1 MGKTIAEKILA
12 SHTND
17 GKANAGEIVEA
28 RVDLLMVHE
37 VLGSRIIPILDDMGF
52 KKVWD
57 PNRVLVVNDHW
68 APASDIN
75 SAEIH
80 RRNRSFV
87 REHGITNFCDVD
99 CGISHQVL
107 PEMGL
112 VVPGALIVGSDSHS
126 TTYGAFNA
134 FSTGL
139 AATDSALILAT
150 GESWFRVPET
160 IKIVVKGEL
169 PNRVMSKDLILKI
182 ISDLGP
188 DGANYQ
194 SMEFHGSTID
204 TMSVGERMT
213 MCNMTVEAG
222 AKCSPMPINQDVRFW
237 MDNFAPKK
245 KWKEV
250 TTDTDAEFIDERHY
264 DLTDEL
270 LEPIVAPPDLP
281 TNGKSVA
288 EVAGVPID
296 QAFIGSCTNGRIDDL
311 IIAAEILKGRKI
323 HDGVRLIITPA
334 SKATYMEALER
345 GIIKILMEAGGI
357 VTNSTCGACVGGHLG
372 VLGAGEVCISSTNR
386 NFRGRMGHPDS
397 RIYLASPATVAASAL
412 KGVITD
418 PRWVEYGKGL

>member
-1 MGKTIAEKILA
+1 MGQTIAEKILA
-12 SHTND
+12 SHTED
-17 GKANAGEIVEA
+17 GKATAGEIIEA

-37 VLGSRIIPILDDMGF
+37 VLGSRILPILDEMGF
-52 KKVWD
+52 KKVWN

-80 RRNRSFV
+80 RRNRNFV
-87 REHGITNFCDVD
+87 KQQGITNFCDVD

-112 VVPGALIVGSDSHS
+112 VVPGATVIGSDSHS

-150 GESWFRVPET
+150 GVCWFRVPESLR
-160 IKIVVKGEL
+160 IEISGEL
-169 PNRVMSKDLILKI
+169 GERVMSKDLILKI
-182 ISDLGP
+182 INQLGP

-194 SMEFHGSTID
+194 SMEFHGPTID
-204 TMSVGERMT
+204 AMSVGERMT
-213 MCNMTVEAG
+213 MCNMAVEAG
-222 AKCSPMPINQDVRFW
+222 AKCAPMPINQDVKFW
-237 MDNFAPKK
+237 MEDFAPRK

-250 TTDTDAEFIDERHY
+250 INDADAEYVDTLQFDLDE
-264 DLTDEL
+264 DP
-270 LEPIVAPPDLP
+270 LEPIVAPPELP
-281 TNGKSVA
+281 TNGKPVA
-288 EVAGVPID
+288 EVEGVPID
-296 QAFIGSCTNGRIDDL
+296 QAFIGSCTNGRIGDL

-323 HDGVRLIITPA
+323 HEGVRLIVTPA

-345 GIIKILMEAGGI
+345 GIIKIFMESGGI
-357 VTNSTCGACVGGHLG
+357 VTNATCGACVGGHLG
-372 VLGAGEVCISSTNR
+372 VLGPGDVCISSTNR
-386 NFRGRMGHPDS
+386 NFRGRMGHQDS

-418 PRWVEYGKGL
+418 PRRV

>member
-1 MGKTIAEKILA
+1 MGQTIAEKILA
-12 SHTND
+12 SHTED
-17 GKANAGEIVEA
+17 GKASAGDIVEA
-28 RVDLLMVHE
+28 RIDLLMVHE
-37 VLGSRIIPILDDMGF
+37 VLGSRILPILEEMGF
-52 KKVWD
+52 KKVWN

-68 APASDIN
+68 APASDID

-80 RRNRSFV
+80 RRNRNFV
-87 REHGITNFCDVD
+87 KQQGITNFCDVD

-112 VVPGALIVGSDSHS
+112 VVPGATVIGSDSHS

-150 GESWFRVPET
+150 GVCWFRVPESLR
-160 IKIVVKGEL
+160 IEISGEL
-169 PNRVMSKDLILKI
+169 GERVMSKDLILKI
-182 ISDLGP
+182 INQLGP

-194 SMEFHGSTID
+194 SMEFHGPTIE
-204 TMSVGERMT
+204 TMNVGERMT

-222 AKCSPMPINQDVRFW
+222 AKCAPMPINQDVRFW
-237 MDNFAPKK
+237 MEDFAPRK

-250 TTDTDAEFIDERHY
+250 VNDPDAEYVDTLQFDLDE
-264 DLTDEL
+264 
-270 LEPIVAPPDLP
+270 EPVEPTVAPPELP
-281 TNGKSVA
+281 TNGKPVA
-288 EVAGVPID
+288 EVEGVPID
-296 QAFIGSCTNGRIDDL
+296 QAFIGSCTNGRIGDL
-311 IIAAEILKGRKI
+311 IMAAEILKGRKV
-323 HDGVRLIITPA
+323 HEGVRLIITPA

-372 VLGAGEVCISSTNR
+372 VLGPGDVCISSTNR
-386 NFRGRMGHPDS
+386 NFRGRMGHQDS
-397 RIYLASPATVAASAL
+397 RVYLASPATVAASAL

-418 PRWVEYGKGL
+418 PRRV

>member
-1 MGKTIAEKILA
+1 MGQTIAEKILA

-17 GKANAGEIVEA
+17 GKASAGEIVEA

-37 VLGSRIIPILDDMGF
+37 VLGSRILPILKEMGF
-52 KKVWD
+52 KKVWN

-80 RRNRSFV
+80 RRNRNFV
-87 REHGITNFCDVD
+87 KEQGITHFCDVD

-107 PEMGL
+107 PEKGL
-112 VVPGALIVGSDSHS
+112 VVPGATIIGSDSHS

-150 GESWFRVPET
+150 GECWFRVPESL
-160 IKIVVKGEL
+160 KIEITGEL
-169 PNRVMSKDLILKI
+169 PERVMSKDLILKI
-182 ISDLGP
+182 INEIGP
-188 DGANYQ
+188 DVANYQ

-222 AKCSPMPINQDVRFW
+222 AKCAPMPINQDVKFW
-237 MDNFAPKK
+237 MEDYSPKI
-245 KWKEV
+245 KWKSV
-250 TTDTDAEFIDERHY
+250 MNDADAEYVDAMLF
-264 DLTDEL
+264 DLNSDP

-281 TNGKSVA
+281 TNGKPVA

-296 QAFIGSCTNGRIDDL
+296 QAFIGSCTNGRIGDL
-311 IIAAEILKGRKI
+311 IIAAEILKGKKV

-334 SKATYMEALER
+334 SKATYIEALER
-345 GIIKILMEAGGI
+345 GIIKILMESGGI

-372 VLGAGEVCISSTNR
+372 VLGAGEVCISTTNR
-386 NFRGRMGHPDS
+386 NFKGRMGHHDS
-397 RIYLASPATVAASAL
+397 RIYLASPATAAASAL
-412 KGVITD
+412 KGTITD
-418 PRWVEYGKGL
+418 PRSV

>member
-1 MGKTIAEKILA
+1 MGQTIAEKILA
-12 SHTND
+12 SHTED
-17 GKANAGEIVEA
+17 GKASAGDIVEA
-28 RVDLLMVHE
+28 RIDLLMVHE
-37 VLGSRIIPILDDMGF
+37 VLGSRILPILKEMGF
-52 KKVWD
+52 KKVWN

-80 RRNRSFV
+80 RRNRNFV
-87 REHGITNFCDVD
+87 KQQGITNFCDVD

-112 VVPGALIVGSDSHS
+112 VVPGAVVIGSDSHS

-150 GESWFRVPET
+150 GVCWFRVPESLR
-160 IKIVVKGEL
+160 IEISGEL
-169 PNRVMSKDLILKI
+169 GERVMSKDLILKI
-182 ISDLGP
+182 INQLGP

-194 SMEFHGSTID
+194 SMEFHGSTIE

-213 MCNMTVEAG
+213 ICNMTVESG
-222 AKCSPMPINQDVRFW
+222 AKCAPMPINQDVRFW
-237 MDNFAPKK
+237 MEDFAPRK

-250 TTDTDAEFIDERHY
+250 VNDPDAEYVDTLQFDLDDEP
-264 DLTDEL
+264 
-270 LEPIVAPPDLP
+270 LEPTVAPPELP
-281 TNGKSVA
+281 TNGKPVA
-288 EVAGVPID
+288 EVEGVPID
-296 QAFIGSCTNGRIDDL
+296 QAFIGSCTNGRIGDL
-311 IIAAEILKGRKI
+311 IVAAEILKGRKV
-323 HDGVRLIITPA
+323 HAGVRLIITPA

-372 VLGAGEVCISSTNR
+372 VLGPGDVCISSTNR
-386 NFRGRMGHPDS
+386 NFRGRMGHQDS

-418 PRWVEYGKGL
+418 PRRV